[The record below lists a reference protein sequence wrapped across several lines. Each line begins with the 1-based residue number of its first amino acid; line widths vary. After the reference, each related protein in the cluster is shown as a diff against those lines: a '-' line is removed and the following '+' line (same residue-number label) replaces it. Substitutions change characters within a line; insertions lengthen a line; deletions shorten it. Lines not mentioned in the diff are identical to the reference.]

1 MDIENLWGTDS
12 FSEELLKSTDNIRTI
27 MDRQIKNL
35 SDYTQGKVFA
45 TFDVL
50 IKRGTSI
57 NVLKAYAKAISGL
70 NNLSGVQESVGNL
83 SGEGLIDATDIYSE
97 KIYGFEIYTDSYK
110 YRLFTMEMTPV
121 YPVTMMIEEG
131 VFGHIRNE
139 LIRMGVHLDKNN
151 SAVIS
156 DEETFTNILRLVL
169 QDKKVRYIVSELKK
183 RALAEKNNDK
193 QLTDKIV
200 ICEGRK
206 DEIIIQAVAKKKNC
220 KLRVVAT
227 EGKNNIPRV
236 YEEIKQH
243 YDSAKTL
250 LVVDSDGN
258 EATVREWLIK
268 EMGEGDYKLAII
280 NNCIEDWFM
289 PDVKNFSRLKLM
301 QNIDSIIDDTDFDE
315 LKKKHKSFNVLIDFM
330 KK

>member
-1 MDIENLWGTDS
+1 MDIENLWGTNF
-12 FSEELLKSTDNIRTI
+12 FSEELVESTDNIRTI
-27 MDRQIKNL
+27 MDKQSKYL
-35 SDYTQGKVFA
+35 SDFTQEKVFA
-45 TFDVL
+45 IFDVMNKSGAPITFMETL
-50 IKRGTSI
+50 KNAIKG
-57 NVLKAYAKAISGL
+57 VD
-70 NNLSGVQESVGNL
+70 NLSVVQESVENF
-83 SGEGLIDATDIYSE
+83 SSEGLIDATDIYSE
-97 KIYGFEIYTDSYK
+97 KTYVFEIYTDSYR
-110 YRLFTMEMTPV
+110 YRLFTMEMPPV

-131 VFGHIRNE
+131 VFGHIRSK

-151 SAVIS
+151 SAVIN
-156 DEETFTNILRLVL
+156 DEETFTNVLGLVL

-183 RALAEKNNDK
+183 RALAEKDNDK

-243 YDSAKTL
+243 YDSAKIL
-250 LVVDSDGN
+250 LVVDSDGD
-258 EATVREWLIK
+258 EETVREWLINK
-268 EMGEGDYKLAII
+268 MGERDYKLAII

-289 PDVKNFSRLKLM
+289 PEVKNFSRLKLM

-315 LKKKHKSFNVLIDFM
+315 LKKKHKSFNDLIDFM

>member
-83 SGEGLIDATDIYSE
+83 SGEGLIDATNIYSE